1 MPEGVVIESDK
12 PIVRFCERPVRRLH
26 EVLPALTQHARYLSQ
41 VFLNIIDVL
50 DQIGCQDNIEA
61 PVMERKAFGL
71 GEDETC
77 RCLPLACLGERGA
90 CEIESDEF
98 KNPRAANSRSSAP
111 PPQPSSR
118 IRAVRGNR
126 SRTRS
131 KPSGGLYEPYVF
143 AQPGYSRSTPS

>member
-1 MPEGVVIESDK
+1 MPEGVVIESDE

-61 PVMERKAFGL
+61 PVKERKAFGL

-77 RCLPLACLGERGA
+77 RCLPLARLGERGA

-98 KNPRAANSRSSAP
+98 VK
-111 PPQPSSR
+111 SSR
-118 IRAVRGNR
+118 RQLTKQCAPSATELEDPR
-126 SRTRS
+126 RTR
-131 KPSGGLYEPYVF
+131 
-143 AQPGYSRSTPS
+143 QPI